1 MSSTIGINLRDQNLA
16 SAPRQESGQE
26 YTMEYLQ
33 QLMEKEEMAQDFV
46 NVSKFGG
53 ELVNMSRHVDS
64 LCKHLD
70 GTAFYASSKY
80 SLVRLFRLTRIDY
93 GASLKRSAM
102 DLFQMMH
109 FMDSPE
115 FLMKKAKRE
124 LEFLT
129 VYSKIGD
136 NIERSIRKI
145 TSNLKDWLAD
155 TNRILDVESFVKI
168 ETRYVHYKEKLTRLV
183 AEVEERKISGKKS
196 GKKRISRIE
205 RVNFLLY

>member
-1 MSSTIGINLRDQNLA
+1 
-16 SAPRQESGQE
+16 
-26 YTMEYLQ
+26 
-33 QLMEKEEMAQDFV
+33 
-46 NVSKFGG
+46 
-53 ELVNMSRHVDS
+53 
-64 LCKHLD
+64 
-70 GTAFYASSKY
+70 
-80 SLVRLFRLTRIDY
+80 
-93 GASLKRSAM
+93 LKRSAA
-102 DLFQMMH
+102 DLYQMMH

-129 VYSKIGD
+129 VYSKIGE
-136 NIERSIRKI
+136 NLERSIRKI

-196 GKKRISRIE
+196 GKKRIKRID
-205 RVNFLLY
+205 RVSNIHDF